1 MATYE
6 QYLAG
11 YHGTKVP
18 LTKEKWEVQ
27 QMNWADIHARRLRP
41 RIETQESINA
51 WQGRHFPDATSEGV
65 VNHLKEEFQE
75 FLTENDKLETAVEA
89 ADLVILLYAWAG
101 KHGLDLHAAI
111 DAKMKIN
118 RSREWT
124 IQEDGT
130 RRHK

>member
-1 MATYE
+1 MTYE

-51 WQGRHFPDATSEGV
+51 WQRRHFPDATEEGITK
-65 VNHLKEEFQE
+65 HLSEEFQE
-75 FLTENDKLETAVEA
+75 FIDATPPERRVAA

-101 KHGLDLHAAI
+101 HQGIDLHAEI

-118 RSREWT
+118 RAREWT

-130 RRHK
+130 GRHK